1 MPYLLVAALVTIAI
15 ISIFKLRG
23 RRSPAYRAIMRDL
36 DKEFAAMEAEKESRK
51 VSLLP
56 VPTTSEHDRAT
67 KAYAMASGEFTSGVW
82 EVKRPMFAMPHSKNE
97 SLSLRWGSN

>member
-23 RRSPAYRAIMRDL
+23 RRSPAYRALMRDL

-67 KAYAMASGEFTSGVW
+67 KAYALATAEYASDSW
-82 EVKRPMFAMPHSKNE
+82 NVKRPWFAMKDSRNE
-97 SLSLRWGSN
+97 SLSLRWSRN